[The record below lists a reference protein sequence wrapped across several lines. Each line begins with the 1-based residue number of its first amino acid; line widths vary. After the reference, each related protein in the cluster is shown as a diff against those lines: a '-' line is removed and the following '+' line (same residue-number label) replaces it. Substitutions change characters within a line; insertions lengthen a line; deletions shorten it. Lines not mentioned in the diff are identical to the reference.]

1 MNNAN
6 NAITSFLGKP
16 LKLKPDNKTMLSGIL
31 ILLVGYWILVY
42 FIPDILFS
50 LFQTWVGN
58 AMIFI
63 GLIMLSTVHV
73 YYALVAG
80 IICILLF
87 RLANARRIVV
97 HLTNSVGDEG
107 FNVDAQTEREFLSI
121 QQLIHP
127 HHIFD
132 TQQIS
137 ATPAEVA
144 EFNLNK
150 TWTWSP
156 DVRARYVEHV
166 KRNPYI
172 QTDPD
177 ESAKQAMTVYSNSGM
192 RFILDQIQ
200 SPEGQF
206 RISGKEL
213 DFKESDSGIGMF
225 AYISGL
231 LPKPRAQCNAFSNTI
246 EQVDFLDRTITPMD
260 SVPGINGNPC
270 IL

>member
-1 MNNAN
+1 MNKAN
-6 NAITSFLGKP
+6 TAITSFLGNP
-16 LKLKPDNKTMLSGIL
+16 LQLKPNNKTVLSGIL

-58 AMIFI
+58 AMICI
-63 GLIMLSTVHV
+63 GLLMLATIHIS
-73 YYALVAG
+73 YALVAG

-87 RLANARRIVV
+87 RLATARRK
-97 HLTNSVGDEG
+97 NEGDEGDEG

-156 DVRARYVEHV
+156 EVRAQYVEHV

-177 ESAKQAMTVYSNSGM
+177 ESAKQAMTVYSDSGM
-192 RFILDQIQ
+192 RYILDQIQ
-200 SPEGQF
+200 SPEGRF
-206 RISGKEL
+206 RIYGKEL
-213 DFKESDSGIGMF
+213 DFKEPVSGIGMF

-231 LPKPRAQCNAFSNTI
+231 LPKPQAQCNAFSNTI
-246 EQVDFLDRTITPMD
+246 EHVDFLERTITPMD
-260 SVPGINGNPC
+260 SVPGIHGNPC
-270 IL
+270 NI

>member
-1 MNNAN
+1 MNNKV
-6 NAITSFLGKP
+6 ITVTSFFGKP
-16 LKLKPDNKTMLSGIL
+16 LQLKPDNKTVLSGIL

-58 AMIFI
+58 AMICI
-63 GLIMLSTVHV
+63 GLIMLATVRMS
-73 YYALVAG
+73 YALVAG
-80 IICILLF
+80 IVCILLF
-87 RLANARRIVV
+87 RLATARRK
-97 HLTNSVGDEG
+97 DEG
-107 FNVDAQTEREFLSI
+107 FDVDEQTEREFLSI

-156 DVRARYVEHV
+156 EVRARYVEHV

-177 ESAKQAMTVYSNSGM
+177 ESVKQAMTVYSDSGM
-192 RFILDQIQ
+192 RYILDQIQ
-200 SPEGQF
+200 SPEGRF
-206 RISGKEL
+206 RIYGKEL
-213 DFKESDSGIGMF
+213 KPEESDSGVGMF

-231 LPKPRAQCNAFSNTI
+231 LPKPRAQCNASSNTI
-246 EQVDFLDRTITPMD
+246 ERVDFLERTITPMD

-270 IL
+270 KN